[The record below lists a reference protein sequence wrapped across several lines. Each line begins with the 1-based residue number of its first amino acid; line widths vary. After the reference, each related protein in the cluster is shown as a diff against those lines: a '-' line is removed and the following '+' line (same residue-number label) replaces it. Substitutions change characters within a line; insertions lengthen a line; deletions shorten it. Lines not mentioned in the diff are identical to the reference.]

1 MKITTLPGMPG
12 KNYESPSTRIIELR
26 CNRVLMNSQFAT
38 MGSGSEELDELG
50 ETSHDAIIW
59 N

>member
-1 MKITTLPGMPG
+1 MKTIITRPREA
-12 KNYESPSTRIIELR
+12 YEIPATRLIEVKLNQII
-26 CNRVLMNSQFAT
+26 MNSQFAT
-38 MGSGSEELDELG
+38 RGSGSEELDELG